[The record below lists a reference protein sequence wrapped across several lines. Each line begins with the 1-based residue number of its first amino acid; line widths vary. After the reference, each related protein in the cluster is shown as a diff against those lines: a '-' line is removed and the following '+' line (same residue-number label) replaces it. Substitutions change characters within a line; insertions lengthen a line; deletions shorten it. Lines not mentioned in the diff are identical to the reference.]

1 MPMEP
6 MLETY
11 NANSA
16 LQATCQSIGNPILEG
31 MAIDYRERTAN
42 QNLKLLRIADYG
54 CSGGRN
60 SYEPMRT
67 IISTLGRSSGLSA
80 ECVLGDLPSN
90 PWHQV
95 MEEGARLTHKFNG
108 NVHCLCAGTSFYN
121 QVCGDE
127 TVDLAYSYVAAHF
140 LSRSWPMNSHVLL
153 HECAPE
159 ERKNW
164 QVQAAQDW
172 ERFLFLRA
180 RELKRGGKIMLS
192 TMSRDD
198 SGYSW
203 KEFSNLIWDSV
214 NTVRSRGGL
223 SQQEVESLCIPAS
236 LRSEGEI
243 MAPFASGSEVSSV
256 FTVDSLEFAR
266 TEVEEERHRPTSVL
280 VPLIRRRV
288 ESVCGGMFLVQLRKC
303 GRSSSAAISTM
314 QEVWNLFEEK
324 LPQDPTRGWVD
335 MRCFYLQLT
344 RI

>member
-1 MPMEP
+1 MRMEP
-6 MLETY
+6 MLEIY

-31 MAIDYRERTAN
+31 MAIDYREKTAN
-42 QNLKLLRIADYG
+42 KNLKLLRIADYG

-67 IISTLGRSSGLSA
+67 IISTSVRSSQRA
-80 ECVLGDLPSN
+80 ECILGDLPSN
-90 PWHQV
+90 PWHKV
-95 MEEGARLTHKFNG
+95 MEEGARLTDKFNG

-121 QVCGDE
+121 QLCGDE
-127 TVDLAYSYVAAHF
+127 TLDLAYSYVAVHF
-140 LSRSWPMNSHVLL
+140 LSRSWPMNSHVML

-172 ERFLFLRA
+172 ERFLILRA
-180 RELKRGGKIMLS
+180 RELKRGGKMMLS
-192 TMSRDD
+192 TMSRDE

-203 KEFSNLIWDSV
+203 KELSHLVWESV

-223 SQQEVESLCIPAS
+223 SQQEVEALCIPAC
-236 LRSEGEI
+236 LRSEDEI
-243 MAPFASGSEVSSV
+243 LAPFARDGEVRSA
-256 FTVDSLEFAR
+256 FRVDSLQFAR
-266 TEVEEERHRPTSVL
+266 TEVEEERHQPTSVL

-288 ESVCGGMFLVQLRKC
+288 EAVFGGMFLIQLRKR
-303 GRSSSAAISTM
+303 GRSNSAAIGTM
-314 QEVWNLFEEK
+314 QEVWNAFEEK
-324 LPQDPTRGWVD
+324 LPQDPTRGWLD